1 LVKKL
6 SLSDLKIIERYTK
19 KYVENLFLLYH
30 ATNTRYLDALAA
42 TRGCVILVPAAVAFF
57 IILVLAACAVSL
69 PVYMAIVMNA
79 VNVIVAII
87 MNNICLNI
95 KMLTTKKHIW
105 VLSNLFLNDGTD
117 IPFSIRTISSLE

>member
-57 IILVLAACAVSL
+57 VILVPAACAVSL
-69 PVYMAIVMNA
+69 PEYMAIVMNA

-87 MNNICLNI
+87 MNNIYLNI
-95 KMLTTKKHIW
+95 KMLQHIW
-105 VLSNLFLNDGTD
+105 VSSNLFLNDGID
-117 IPFSIRTISSLE
+117 IPFSISTISSLE